1 MPASGRPPRPGPH
14 VGYRISWARGCGF
27 GVTVVP
33 GVAAGE
39 PGPRT
44 CQSLGGRLSGATC
57 AMAVYGQ
64 GHGGLFTTHVHLTI
78 NSHIAVPRCFS
89 RTSSLKVTCVTY
101 YPGLSDWLFDIRR
114 DVHRRADGHLRAVG
128 ICRSEGMHLVLAK
141 AYRHCLVHGEPTQI
155 PH

>member
-64 GHGGLFTTHVHLTI
+64 GHGGLFTTHVPLTI

-101 YPGLSDWLFDIRR
+101 DPGLSD
-114 DVHRRADGHLRAVG
+114 
-128 ICRSEGMHLVLAK
+128 
-141 AYRHCLVHGEPTQI
+141 
-155 PH
+155 